1 MAKRKLIER
10 IEHTPEQKL
19 AVELHELYQDM
30 LQSLA
35 SCLETGSH
43 ERNNAA
49 AKEFYDRY
57 KWFCDDMH
65 KLGGKIDAAL
75 PENY

>member
-1 MAKRKLIER
+1 MKRKVIER

-19 AVELHELYQDM
+19 AVELHEFYQDM
-30 LQSLA
+30 LHSLA

-49 AKEFYDRY
+49 ALEFYNRY
-57 KWFCDDMH
+57 KWFCDDMN
-65 KLGGKIDAAL
+65 KLGEKISKKL